1 MDNTC
6 LRQRLLTYL
15 KEHHQGMNKATQ
27 SKAIEKRFHVSG
39 RNIRNIVHILRCEGN
54 PICSDENGYYYATTK
69 RELVGSIRQLD
80 SRIRKIK
87 QARDGLE
94 SAISN
99 LKDADEHQVIKIWV
113 LREKEVKV
121 H

>member
-15 KEHHQGMNKATQ
+15 KEHHQGMNKAAQ
-27 SKAIEKRFHVSG
+27 SKTVEKRFHVSG
-39 RNIRNIVHILRCEGN
+39 RNIRNIMHTLRCEGN

-69 RELVGSIRQLD
+69 QELMGSIRQLD
-80 SRIRKIK
+80 SRISKIK

-94 SAISN
+94 STISN
-99 LKDADEHQVIKIWV
+99 IEKANEHQVIKIWFV
-113 LREKEVKV
+113 PEKEVKV